1 MNHLTIH
8 IALDEQKV
16 ENGCLHY
23 IPGSNKWPLLP
34 ITSKH
39 FDNMNSIKEILT
51 EDQQKQFKPT
61 PMLLKPGEAAF
72 HHPLEVHGSFSNP
85 SEYPRR
91 AAVINVFE
99 DGTFSNSDESLLE
112 GVDVIPKG
120 HKMDGQF
127 FPLLFNKKW
136 IE

>member
-1 MNHLTIH
+1 
-8 IALDEQKV
+8 
-16 ENGCLHY
+16 
-23 IPGSNKWPLLP
+23 
-34 ITSKH
+34 
-39 FDNMNSIKEILT
+39 MNSIKEILT